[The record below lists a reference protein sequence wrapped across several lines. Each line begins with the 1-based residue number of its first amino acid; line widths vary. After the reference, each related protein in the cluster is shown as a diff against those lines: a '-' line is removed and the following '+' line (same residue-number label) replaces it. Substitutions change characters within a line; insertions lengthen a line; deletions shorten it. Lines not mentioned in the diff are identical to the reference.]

1 MATTTYNGH
10 IAGSQSKGFFAG
22 LAHAAHN
29 AIETLT
35 LWQRRREQR
44 RYLLSLD
51 DRLLRD
57 IGLSRVEAEVEADKP
72 FWRA

>member
-10 IAGSQSKGFFAG
+10 IAGGESKGFFAG
-22 LAHAAHN
+22 LAHAAHG
-29 AIETLT
+29 AFKTLT

-72 FWRA
+72 FWRT

>member
-10 IAGSQSKGFFAG
+10 IAGAQSRGFFAG
-22 LAHAAHN
+22 LAHAAHS
-29 AIETLT
+29 AFETLA

>member
-10 IAGSQSKGFFAG
+10 IAGAQSKGFLAG
-22 LAHAAHN
+22 LAHAAQGVFK
-29 AIETLT
+29 TLV

>member
-10 IAGSQSKGFFAG
+10 IAGAQSKGFLAG
-22 LAHAAHN
+22 LAHAAHS
-29 AIETLT
+29 AFLSLA

-57 IGLSRVEAEVEADKP
+57 IGLTRVEAEIEADKP

>member
-1 MATTTYNGH
+1 MATTTYHGH
-10 IAGSQSKGFFAG
+10 IAGTQSKGFFAG

-29 AIETLT
+29 VIETLT

-44 RYLLSLD
+44 RYLLALD

-57 IGLSRVEAEVEADKP
+57 IGLSRVQAEVEADKP